1 MESLQ
6 EAATQ
11 DRGMRLCELGRRWLW
26 YGGLGEGRESDLGAG
41 GSGGGGGRGAG
52 GGGGGRRGLLQ
63 RQASGARVCAPTN
76 AQGAGAHWHGEQV
89 RAEEAGRAGRE
100 FC

>member
-11 DRGMRLCELGRRWLW
+11 EKGIRLCELGRRFSWH
-26 YGGLGEGRESDLGAG
+26 GGLGEGR
-41 GSGGGGGRGAG
+41 GSGGGLGAADAAAAAAG
-52 GGGGGRRGLLQ
+52 GGGEAGLAL
-63 RQASGARVCAPTN
+63 ASGVWRVCVHQPMRK
-76 AQGAGAHWHGEQV
+76 QLGGHWRDEQV
-89 RAEEAGRAGRE
+89 RAEETEKRGGRA